1 MSNHLSNWDIIKSP
15 LYTEK
20 LTWLNE
26 NSNYYG
32 FLVDRRAN
40 KIQIKQAVEEIF
52 DVKVAKVNTL
62 IRKGKPRRVRWS
74 WTHEPATK
82 RALVRL
88 AEGQRIE

>member
-1 MSNHLSNWDIIKSP
+1 VSGLTTWDVIKSP

-26 NSNYYG
+26 NHNIYG
-32 FLVDRRAN
+32 FVVDRRAN
-40 KIQIKQAVEEIF
+40 KIQIREAVEEIF
-52 DVKVAKVNTL
+52 GVKVAAVNTL
-62 IRKGKPRRVRWS
+62 IRKGKPRRVGAS

-82 RALVRL
+82 RAMVKL

>member
-1 MSNHLSNWDIIKSP
+1 MSSLTTWDVIKSP

-26 NSNYYG
+26 NHNIYG
-32 FLVDRRAN
+32 FIVDRRAN
-40 KIQIKQAVEEIF
+40 KIQIRQAVEKIF
-52 DVKVAKVNTL
+52 GVQVAAVNTL
-62 IRKGKPRRVRWS
+62 IRKGKPRRVRTS

-82 RALVRL
+82 RAMIKL

>member
-1 MSNHLSNWDIIKSP
+1 MSNALTTWDVLKSP

-26 NSNYYG
+26 NHNYYG
-32 FLVDRRAN
+32 FIVDRRAN

-52 DVKVAKVNTL
+52 EVKVTAVNTL
-62 IRKGKPRRVRWS
+62 IRKGKPRRVGAS
-74 WTHEPATK
+74 WTHEPASK
-82 RALVRL
+82 RALVKL

>member
-1 MSNHLSNWDIIKSP
+1 MSSLTTWDVIKSP

-26 NSNYYG
+26 NHNIYG
-32 FLVDRRAN
+32 FVVDRRAN
-40 KIQIKQAVEEIF
+40 KIQIRQAVEEIF
-52 DVKVAKVNTL
+52 GVKVAAVNTL
-62 IRKGKPRRVRWS
+62 IRKGKPRRVRAS

-82 RALVRL
+82 RAMIKL